1 MSETNPTRSELK
13 RQAILQAAR
22 DAFQEHGVHN
32 TSMDEL
38 AALAQVSKRTVYNHF
53 ASKEVLI
60 MTLMAE
66 LWQQATVHEGRDY
79 DPDADLHSQLCALI
93 ELEIEVICSQQ
104 YIDLN
109 RVAFDHFFHRPD
121 ALREQVEKLAA
132 HEPAIT
138 RWIKAAVADDRL
150 QQLDH
155 EVASQQVHSLIK
167 GGCFWPQL
175 MQIAPLLTVQE
186 RRELASQT
194 TALFLSH
201 YQK

>member
-13 RQAILQAAR
+13 RHAILQAAR

-109 RVAFDHFFHRPD
+109 RVAF
-121 ALREQVEKLAA
+121 
-132 HEPAIT
+132 
-138 RWIKAAVADDRL
+138 ADDRL

-175 MQIAPLLTVQE
+175 MQITPLLTVQE

>member
-66 LWQQATVHEGRDY
+66 LW
-79 DPDADLHSQLCALI
+79 
-93 ELEIEVICSQQ
+93 
-104 YIDLN
+104 
-109 RVAFDHFFHRPD
+109 
-121 ALREQVEKLAA
+121 
-132 HEPAIT
+132 
-138 RWIKAAVADDRL
+138 
-150 QQLDH
+150 
-155 EVASQQVHSLIK
+155 
-167 GGCFWPQL
+167 
-175 MQIAPLLTVQE
+175 
-186 RRELASQT
+186 
-194 TALFLSH
+194 
-201 YQK
+201 